1 MIKTIV
7 ILIVLI
13 PNIAFS
19 SDYLKYK
26 DGADN
31 EKWNSLVKNYYNSIP
46 DVSNWR
52 KCINRTPMKLDG
64 MYRRVVECYTEEE
77 VNRFNDYNLILNEEI
92 NRVFKSCMRNIWDHA
107 DAVDG
112 TIIMQTSNKVSQR
125 AADAMTATIN
135 DCKLRRIPIALSKAF
150 KEENDRFNL
159 NKAMTL
165 AKERQ
170 IKKAKELQAKK
181 DKQFNFSSKSLLKKL
196 LNKK

>member
-92 NRVFKSCMRNIWDHA
+92 NRVFKSCIRNIWDHA

-150 KEENDRFNL
+150 KEENERFNL
-159 NKAMTL
+159 NKAISL
-165 AKERQ
+165 AKQR
-170 IKKAKELQAKK
+170 KVKEEQAKK
-181 DKQFNFSSKSLLKKL
+181 DKKINFSSKSLLKKL
-196 LNKK
+196 LNKE